1 MGGSQWRGAHL
12 GLRSSVSCQRRGA
25 KQALMPS
32 EVVSKPDSSGSPLAF
47 SACTR
52 KHASGFQCLANAEA
66 PHVWL
71 HVYAPE
77 QPRLQPEASQ
87 TISCC
92 TWESAISALQEIR
105 CQGLRSCSKSCASAH
120 QVARVQISK
129 ATRRCLYRALTPP
142 RCRSLLSVIGSAV
155 SRCLCR
161 GA

>member
-1 MGGSQWRGAHL
+1 MSAHL

-47 SACTR
+47 SACTC
-52 KHASGFQCLANAEA
+52 KHALGFSVWRTHEA

-71 HVYAPE
+71 PVDAPE
-77 QPRLQPEASQ
+77 QPRLRPGVAQ
-87 TISCC
+87 TIKCC
-92 TWESAISALQEIR
+92 TWESAVFALQKIP
-105 CQGLRSCSKSCASAH
+105 CQGSRSCSESCASAY
-120 QVARVQISK
+120 QVEGVQRCK
-129 ATRRCLYRALTPP
+129 ATHKCLYRALTAP
-142 RCRSLLSVIGSAV
+142 RCRSLQRFIGLAV